1 MMGATARGSCNVVP
15 PRRRG
20 LRCGRDKVRP
30 PTPRRADR
38 AGAVPSGHR
47 GRSLA
52 GLEPAARQEPRR
64 RPAEQ
69 RGRTGEPNPHGAAGC
84 ARGWKH
90 EGLLQ
95 SAGKLSSACWSS
107 SAPLRATRDRAWAR
121 YGGKLREL
129 GPARCYLGN
138 KGGRISLGRGLAW
151 RGGHGAEKP
160 SKCAV
165 LGPPPP
171 ARLAPRQTA
180 NRARGFLV
188 AGDPWCVA

>member
-1 MMGATARGSCNVVP
+1 MPA
-15 PRRRG
+15 
-20 LRCGRDKVRP
+20 
-30 PTPRRADR
+30 RADR
-38 AGAVPSGHR
+38 AGAVPSGHH

-69 RGRTGEPNPHGAAGC
+69 RGRTGVPNPHAAAGC

-121 YGGKLREL
+121 YGGKVREL

-138 KGGRISLGRGLAW
+138 KGGRISLCSGFSVARRPRGRKTEQM
-151 RGGHGAEKP
+151 RGF
-160 SKCAV
+160 
-165 LGPPPP
+165 GPPPP
-171 ARLAPRQTA
+171 ARLARRQTA